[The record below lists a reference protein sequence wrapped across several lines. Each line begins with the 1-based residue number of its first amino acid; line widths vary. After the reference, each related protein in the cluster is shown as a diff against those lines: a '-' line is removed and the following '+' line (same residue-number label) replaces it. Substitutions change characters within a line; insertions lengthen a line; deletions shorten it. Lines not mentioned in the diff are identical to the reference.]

1 MDASYQGEQLSG
13 GGDSPQTNVDA
24 SQDTRKTASNRAS
37 QGAGLGLANEL
48 QTPISNTAILDMVH
62 GRAFIP
68 DTEGETLPS
77 LPPSDRA
84 RKLLGTV
91 YFYTQARYCIT
102 DWTQVREW
110 HRDRDAIAYV
120 STEGPV
126 SSQIGKPGSSV
137 WS

>member
-1 MDASYQGEQLSG
+1 MDASNQGEQLSG
-13 GGDSPQTNVDA
+13 GGDSPQINVDA

-37 QGAGLGLANEL
+37 QGAGLGLVNEL

-68 DTEGETLPS
+68 DAEGETLPS